1 MISDYLPNFIIIED
15 MYASVAKKT
24 QIIKRDTKNFKQNS
38 FIDDLKSLKV
48 SEKILLENDVNTKY
62 DLFQVQFLNI
72 IDKHAPLK
80 KLSKREIRLKS
91 KPWITKGIH
100 KSIKV
105 KNQFYTKFMQ
115 SKDTFYYNGYKI
127 IRDKN

>member
-15 MYASVAKKT
+15 MYANFTKKT

-80 KLSKREIRLKS
+80 KIIQKGNKIEIQ
-91 KPWITKGIH
+91 T
-100 KSIKV
+100 
-105 KNQFYTKFMQ
+105 M
-115 SKDTFYYNGYKI
+115 
-127 IRDKN
+127 DK